1 MPMQL
6 EHSFTVPVPVG
17 TAWATLLDL
26 PRIAPC
32 MPGATLTGVEGDTF
46 TGTVKVKLGPI
57 ALTYQGK
64 GRFVERDEAAHR
76 VVIEASGKDTRSAGT
91 AAATVTAALT
101 ADGDKTRVD
110 VTTDLSITGKP
121 AQFGRGMI
129 ADVSAKLIGQFA
141 DCVATTLTAG
151 AGPAAPEKAESA
163 GPAEPSTGSAEPATG
178 SAEPATGSAEPSI
191 GPAEAAGSA
200 EAATGPSP
208 AAQAAADA
216 ATASA
221 AAELTSTASATA
233 AAERAPAATTSA
245 EAEPIDLLKLTGST
259 ATARRLAGY
268 GVGAALFAV
277 LAWLVIRWLRS

>member
-1 MPMQL
+1 MRL
-6 EHSFTVPVPVG
+6 EHSFTVPVAVD

-101 ADGDKTRVD
+101 PDGDKTRVD

-151 AGPAAPEKAESA
+151 AGPAGTSTAGTDTSGTEPEVSDKAEA
-163 GPAEPSTGSAEPATG
+163 VEPAA
-178 SAEPATGSAEPSI
+178 SPEPM
-191 GPAEAAGSA
+191 
-200 EAATGPSP
+200 TGPTP
-208 AAQAAADA
+208 AAQAGADA
-216 ATASA
+216 ATAA
-221 AAELTSTASATA
+221 AADLTSTASAK
-233 AAERAPAATTSA
+233 AATDRASPVAAPTTSP

-268 GVGAALFAV
+268 GVGVALLAV
-277 LAWLVIRWLRS
+277 LAWLVIRWLRD